1 MNMIEND
8 KKRILIMGAAGRD
21 FHNFNMVYRDDTQC
35 EVVAFTA
42 TQIPQISNRIY
53 PASLSGSLYP
63 QGIPIIDEVQF
74 GEFCRQE
81 SVAQVVFAYSDITHQ
96 EVMHRASIALAAGAD
111 YLLLG
116 PNSTM
121 IKSSVPVIAVSAVRT
136 GSGKSQT
143 CRWMATYLR
152 SLGHSVVVI
161 RHPMPYGDLERQAV
175 QRFQTLSDLHEAQC
189 TIEER
194 EEYELHL
201 KNDVI
206 VYAGVDYQAIT
217 EQAQQEADIILW
229 DGGNNDFPFIKPDL
243 HIALLDPLRAGHET
257 IYHPGETVLRMADI
271 LVISKVNVA
280 SDAQVDA
287 VMHAAKLMN
296 ANASILKAGSTVQLS
311 DAGQIRG
318 KRVLVIEDG
327 PTTTHGGMAYGAGY
341 VAALEAEAIEIVD
354 PRQGASDEYQV
365 VFSQYPHLKNVLP
378 ALGYFPSQLKALEN
392 SINAIEADLVVSATP
407 CDLSH
412 LISIN
417 KPMLR
422 VGYEY
427 SDGEPPNLQQALE
440 RFLRQQKL
448 ID

>member
-143 CRWMATYLR
+143 CRWIATYLR

-189 TIEER
+189 TIT
-194 EEYELHL
+194 
-201 KNDVI
+201 
-206 VYAGVDYQAIT
+206 Q
-217 EQAQQEADIILW
+217 
-229 DGGNNDFPFIKPDL
+229 
-243 HIALLDPLRAGHET
+243 
-257 IYHPGETVLRMADI
+257 
-271 LVISKVNVA
+271 
-280 SDAQVDA
+280 
-287 VMHAAKLMN
+287 
-296 ANASILKAGSTVQLS
+296 
-311 DAGQIRG
+311 
-318 KRVLVIEDG
+318 
-327 PTTTHGGMAYGAGY
+327 
-341 VAALEAEAIEIVD
+341 
-354 PRQGASDEYQV
+354 
-365 VFSQYPHLKNVLP
+365 
-378 ALGYFPSQLKALEN
+378 
-392 SINAIEADLVVSATP
+392 
-407 CDLSH
+407 
-412 LISIN
+412 
-417 KPMLR
+417 
-422 VGYEY
+422 
-427 SDGEPPNLQQALE
+427 
-440 RFLRQQKL
+440 
-448 ID
+448 